1 MYTCMITLQ
10 KATVKFVCNVQVTGV
25 GKKLGMSLKSRST
38 LSNIDVAQ
46 LRDMYDCNLKTD
58 TNQTGE
64 RDVCV
69 DSRSPHTQ

>member
-1 MYTCMITLQ
+1 MITLQ

-46 LRDMYDCNLKTD
+46 LRDMYDCNLQTD
-58 TNQTGE
+58 TNQTGK